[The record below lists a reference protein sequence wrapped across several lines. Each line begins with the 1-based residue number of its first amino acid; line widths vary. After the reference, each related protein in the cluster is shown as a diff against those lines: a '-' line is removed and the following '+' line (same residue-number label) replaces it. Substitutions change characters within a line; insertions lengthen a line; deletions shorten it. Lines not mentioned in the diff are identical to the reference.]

1 MDKPVFGIDIDGRTN
16 TYNGDPVLPVAKRRS
31 GAGAEEIGKWDWNQL
46 FFETH
51 RDHML
56 GTSAQLTANDCT
68 IAWDGTKF
76 VDKNSAEV
84 TIEDGQ
90 RIEVVGTSLS
100 ADIEFTASRLHIFMK
115 GGSEFNLNGYKII
128 ISGDKCRCEI
138 DTDEDYDNGLED
150 ETVED
155 QRVIKNRGF
164 KNRIWLNNR
173 LIFSGDVP
181 TFFFTPIEQKD
192 PYILYENGDWNNGIP
207 DSGSNDGEN
216 CFCDMWK
223 YLGGDQTLQIGPCWN
238 PLSATSQ
245 WKYITTAA
253 DGGRFIR
260 PVSLGDGTVDPD
272 PHTRTHPSTLG
283 AATTISTYAS
293 SASAEISGIS
303 DADIKKVKVGCRVY
317 DADENIPQ
325 YGDGTPKTTVIS
337 KIVHNGTD
345 DNSIFLIDSESRDPV
360 SVSASGDLTIDWGGN
375 TGISYA
381 DDAAQRI
388 TGDAKP
394 HGSSDIGMLYSTSG
408 IATGVFFENVTTS
421 SVLTGA
427 GEAGKTLGFDSS
439 LSTSPN
445 AAKTN
450 DVQTMPISVNRF
462 SAWKQ

>member
-1 MDKPVFGIDIDGRTN
+1 MSDKQIFGIDQDNRDISNLVPTLDT
-16 TYNGDPVLPVAKRRS
+16 AKRRS
-31 GAGAEEIGKWDWNQL
+31 GFAAEEVEYKSLNQL
-46 FFETH
+46 LFEIH
-51 RDHML
+51 RDEVL
-56 GTSAQLTANDCT
+56 GTSSQLTAGDCT

-76 VDKNSAEV
+76 IDKDSAEV
-84 TIEDGQ
+84 TIEDGK
-90 RIEVVGTSLS
+90 RIEIVGTSLS
-100 ADIEFTASRLHIFMK
+100 ADIEFSANRLHIFMK

-138 DTDEDYDNGLED
+138 DTDEDYNNGLED
-150 ETVED
+150 ETIED

-173 LIFSGDVP
+173 LIFSGDAP

-192 PYILYENGDWNNGIP
+192 PYIIYENGDWNNGIP

-272 PHTRTHPSTLG
+272 PHTRTHPGTLG
-283 AATTISTYAS
+283 TVTTISTYTS

-303 DADIKKVKVGCRVY
+303 DADILKVKVGCRVY

-325 YGDGTPKTTVIS
+325 FVDLTPKTTVIS

-345 DNSIFLIDSESRDPV
+345 DNSIFLIDSESRDPAV
-360 SVSASGDLTIDWGGN
+360 VSASGDLTIDWGGN
-375 TGISYA
+375 TGLSYQDFA
-381 DDAAQRI
+381 FQGHRFYTGIDINLGAGIYGDTSDEAFGLATKFVATSNGTAAQTLTSLPKSDGANGTPQI
-388 TGDAKP
+388 
-394 HGSSDIGMLYSTSG
+394 SSETRP
-408 IATGVFFENVTTS
+408 A
-421 SVLTGA
+421 
-427 GEAGKTLGFDSS
+427 
-439 LSTSPN
+439 
-445 AAKTN
+445 
-450 DVQTMPISVNRF
+450 SVNRF
-462 SAWKQ
+462 GAWRQ